1 MTTGRQYKGEATHAA
16 VLLKWLTSQ
25 WDGRKITPKEI
36 RESTGLTPTQFKEA
50 KKNADVKTFFAS
62 CVETGG
68 SGSNTSY
75 RRKYDAP

>member
-50 KKNADVKTFFAS
+50 KKNADVKTFFSSYVEAS
-62 CVETGG
+62 G
-68 SGSNTSY
+68 SGSNTVY
-75 RRKYDAP
+75 HRKHNVL